1 MKISAII
8 LFITLVLTNESLY
21 ATPIGTDT
29 VTVEVKGTNA
39 DAQFEPA
46 VVKIDPGDVIRF
58 VVGEGLHTVTA
69 YHPDNRRPL
78 RMPESAKPFDSGL
91 LKQGD
96 VWFLQI
102 ADTGVYDYFCLPH
115 ERLGHAGR
123 IISGGVKTIPDYPT
137 EGIPELV
144 SQQLELQTKK
154 ILTE

>member
-1 MKISAII
+1 MKFSAII
-8 LFITLVLTNESLY
+8 LVISFLLTSGLVH

-29 VTVEVKGTNA
+29 VTVEVKGTHA
-39 DAQFEPA
+39 DAQFDPA
-46 VVKIDPGDVIRF
+46 VVKIDPGDVIQF
-58 VVGEGLHTVTA
+58 VVREGLHTVTA

-78 RMPESAKPFDSGL
+78 RMPESAKSFDSGL

-96 VWFLQI
+96 VWILQI
-102 ADTGVYDYFCLPH
+102 TDTGVYDYFCLPH

-123 IISGGVKTIPDYPT
+123 IISDGVKTIPDYPT